1 MKATGVA
8 GLCLALLVLAA
19 AAAEVPPAA
28 ADDDDT
34 QDVLYMGQ
42 PHPVLLRL
50 HLRTEGKSAFATWDL
65 AMEKFFRYLDR
76 NRSGGLDRVEARKAP
91 NAQQMLQFFQ
101 GNPLININNPNMPQQ
116 QVPFEELDTNKDG
129 KATLEEFKD
138 YYTRNGAGPVQVQV
152 SFAAYDPSHADPLTD
167 AVFNLLDTNKDGKL
181 SRAELEAAEKLMR
194 FDTDDN
200 ELVSEQELGV
210 VPSNQARR
218 MQIEAS
224 RAQLNGKMPKGAQSN
239 LMLVGR
245 DESSRRASGKMK
257 IARDILARYDKNKDG
272 KLSPDEIGF
281 SKKLFDSLDRN
292 RDGGL
297 NVLELLRWAR
307 GKPAGEFTLALTIGT
322 PVKGRPA
329 ARPAP
334 VKKGEEMT
342 VALDGV
348 RIHVVPKPGAVSFG
362 REDYLMGLFEGADE
376 RKRGFVTRK
385 EVEGQGFQFLRGLFE
400 MADRNNDGRLTRQEM
415 KEFIDA
421 TGAVRGAQVVVAINS
436 AGQGLFQTLDAN
448 KDGQL
453 SVRELRN
460 AWKRLAPLDKDGDG
474 HISRTEFPYQFLLNV
489 SQGQFF
495 APGPQNV
502 VRGGMASQGS
512 LPQRGP
518 LWFRKMDRN
527 GDGDVSRLEWLG
539 TKEEF
544 DRIDTDG
551 DGLISAEEAE
561 AYDAR
566 VRK

>member
-19 AAAEVPPAA
+19 AADTPPAA
-28 ADDDDT
+28 TDDDDT

-50 HLRTEGKSAFATWDL
+50 HLRTGGKSAFAGWDEG
-65 AMEKFFRYLDR
+65 MEKFFRYLDR

-101 GNPLININNPNMPQQ
+101 GNPLINVNNNMPQQ
-116 QVPFEELDTNKDG
+116 QVPFEELDANKDG
-129 KATLEEFKD
+129 KVTLEEFKD
-138 YYTRNGAGPVQVQV
+138 YYVRNAAGPVQVQV
-152 SFAAYDPSHADPLTD
+152 SFAAYDPRNNDPLTD
-167 AVFNLLDTNKDGKL
+167 ALFTRLDTNKDGKL
-181 SRAELEAAEKLMR
+181 SRAELDAAEKLMQL
-194 FDTDDN
+194 DTDDN

-210 VPSNQARR
+210 IPADLARR

-224 RAQLNGKMPKGAQSN
+224 RAQLAGKTPAKAQSN

-245 DESSRRASGKMK
+245 DESSRRATGKMK

-272 KLSPDEIGF
+272 RLSPDEIGF

-307 GKPAGEFTLALTIGT
+307 GKPAGEFTLPLNIGT
-322 PVKGRPA
+322 PVKGRGVLKQ
-329 ARPAP
+329 AP

-342 VALDGV
+342 VSLDGV
-348 RIHVVPKPGAVSFG
+348 RIHVVPRPGAVSFG
-362 REDYLMGLFEGADE
+362 REDYLMGLFESADE
-376 RKRGFVTRK
+376 RKKGFVTRK
-385 EVEGQGFQFLRGLFE
+385 EVEGQGLQFLRGLFE

-421 TGAVRGAQVVVAINS
+421 TGAVRGAQVVLAITS
-436 AGQGLFQTLDAN
+436 AGQGLFQALDAN

-453 SVRELRN
+453 SLRELRN

-474 HISRTEFPYQFLLNV
+474 HISRMEFPYQFILNV

-495 APGPQNV
+495 APAGML
-502 VRGGMASQGS
+502 VRGGMATPGA

-544 DRIDTDG
+544 DRIDTDR

-566 VRK
+566 LRK